1 MNKKIYSL
9 IIGVLAV
16 SILFLVIKQNRT
28 TTKKNSELSKLQ
40 EQLSQ
45 KNDSLQLVKKQYEDA
60 SSFLLSTNPDAK
72 ELLYNQGITGDVN
85 KLVLEALFKT
95 NDTATNNPLVPYE
108 GTMGGVMKINNA
120 RVLNNKWVIADYSD
134 GYFWGEILLEYQID
148 KQGKIQFKPFNELL
162 YPHR

>member
-1 MNKKIYSL
+1 MNKKTYSL

-28 TTKKNSELSKLQ
+28 TTKKNSELSNLQ
-40 EQLSQ
+40 EQLSK
-45 KNDSLQLVKKQYEDA
+45 KNDSLQLIKNQYEDA
-60 SSFLLSTNPDAK
+60 ALFQLSTNPDAQ
-72 ELLYNQGITGDVN
+72 ELLYNQGINGDVSN
-85 KLVLEALFKT
+85 FVLEELFKT
-95 NDTATNNPLVPYE
+95 NDGHSNNPLVPYE
-108 GTMGGVMKINNA
+108 GTMGGIMKINSA

-148 KQGKIQFKPFNELL
+148 EQGKIQFKTFNELL